1 MKNRYPGFIFKNP
14 GTRVGFRVFKN
25 VPNWQILAEKLAKLV
40 LFGQKSMQISMEI
53 AKLVLF
59 GLQNGDYYDF
69 LEISVY
75 LHMYVPML
83 ITIFKESISSNV
95 VCNLLKY
102 IYPHNL

>member
-1 MKNRYPGFIFKNP
+1 
-14 GTRVGFRVFKN
+14 
-25 VPNWQILAEKLAKLV
+25 
-40 LFGQKSMQISMEI
+40 MEI

-69 LEISVY
+69 LEISVH

-83 ITIFKESISSNV
+83 ITIFKENISSN

-102 IYPHNL
+102 IYLPL